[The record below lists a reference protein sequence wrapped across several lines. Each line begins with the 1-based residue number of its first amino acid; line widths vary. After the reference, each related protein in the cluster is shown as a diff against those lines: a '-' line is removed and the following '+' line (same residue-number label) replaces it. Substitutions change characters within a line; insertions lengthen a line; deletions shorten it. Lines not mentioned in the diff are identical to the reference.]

1 MSASLMQLLAQLT
14 ASIGVLLLLLAFTLN
29 LTGRLERTRVVYELM
44 NFLGAG
50 LSCFAALLIGF
61 IPFVVLEGCWAVIA
75 AIAIFKRLTSGAR
88 GRKGETP
95 ATIGSRTRGN

>member
-1 MSASLMQLLAQLT
+1 MQLLAQLT

-29 LTGRLERTRVVYELM
+29 LTGRLERTRVTYEFM
-44 NFLGAG
+44 NLLGAG

-75 AIAIFKRLTSGAR
+75 AIAIFRRLT
-88 GRKGETP
+88 
-95 ATIGSRTRGN
+95 SRTRGREAESPTAIGSRSSEN